1 MGLSEHGEINEN
13 SSFKREGV
21 KESRV
26 NDISV
31 TLRTY
36 LVVAILSLRDFS
48 LLSES
53 HLNMNGIMF

>member
-1 MGLSEHGEINEN
+1 M
-13 SSFKREGV
+13 

-26 NDISV
+26 NDISF

-36 LVVAILSLRDFS
+36 LVVEILSLRDFS